1 MKHCPV
7 FVLTACCCGILIAA
21 CGTGDSVEDRR
32 PDLRL
37 PGNSQAVSLTYT
49 EQRDACADRNPY
61 RNLYFGD
68 LHAHTTAS
76 FDAYGYDV
84 RLGVEDAYAFARGE
98 EVLLP
103 PLDETGRGTR
113 PQRLSRP
120 LDFAMVSDHSEYFGE
135 VHLCREAGSPVY
147 DSDTCQKL
155 RQGGTAIVAKFGMRY
170 THTTPSR
177 FKDICGEDGSGC
189 ADAIKEVWQHL
200 IGAAQDVY
208 DRSDAC
214 DFTAF
219 IGYEYTSTL
228 SAANLH
234 RNVLFRNDEVIDA
247 PVSYF
252 EAPRP
257 EQLWQK
263 LDEQCLAAGFG
274 CDVLSIP
281 HNSNWSNGTLFFPRY
296 GEDDDPAE
304 QRRIAALRAKLE
316 PVAEIFQHKGDMEC
330 MNGLSG
336 TGGDF
341 DPFCNNEK
349 IRFDDPVDDCG
360 DDTGAGGVSDI
371 GCISRYDFLR
381 NVLKS
386 GLREQ
391 QRLGINPFRL
401 GFIGSTD
408 THNAIPGGTEE
419 ATFLGHVGISDA
431 AAEDILGDGNATHR
445 GIVNNPGGLAA
456 VWAVENSR
464 DAIFEA
470 LQRREVYGT
479 SGTRI
484 TLRFYGADDFDEAI
498 CRRADLVKRGHD
510 RGVPMGG
517 DLSGLSA
524 APVFVAAADMDP
536 GTEELPGSPLE
547 RMQMVK
553 GWVDA
558 GGNLR
563 EKVYHL
569 AGDSEAVA
577 DADDTT
583 CLTTGDG
590 YEHLCAR
597 WQDPD
602 FDPAIPAVYY
612 LRVLETP
619 VCRWST
625 PLCNSFDDDERPPR
639 CADPNIRRIVQERAW
654 SSAIWYQPAGE

>member
-1 MKHCPV
+1 MKHTLHPV
-7 FVLTACCCGILIAA
+7 VATCCFLLLISACSTDDNPGG
-21 CGTGDSVEDRR
+21 GT
-32 PDLRL
+32 PNLHL
-37 PGNSQAVSLTYT
+37 KGNPTDVAVAYT
-49 EQRDACADRNPY
+49 EERNPCTQRNPY

-84 RLGVEDAYAFARGE
+84 RLGAEDAYAFAQGQ

-113 PQRLSRP
+113 PQKLSRP

-135 VHLCREAGSPVY
+135 VSLCRDPQSPVY
-147 DSDTCQKL
+147 ESDTCQKL
-155 RQGGTAIVAKFGMRY
+155 REGGTGIVAKFGMRY
-170 THTTPSR
+170 THSSPSR
-177 FKDICGEDGSGC
+177 FKDICGEDGHGC
-189 ADAIKEVWQHL
+189 DDAIKEVWQRL
-200 IGAAQDVY
+200 IGASQDAY
-208 DRSDAC
+208 DRTETCA
-214 DFTAF
+214 FTAF

-234 RNVLFRNDEVIDA
+234 RNILFRNDEVIDA
-247 PVSYF
+247 PVSYY

-257 EQLWQK
+257 DQLWQQ
-263 LDEQCLAAGFG
+263 LDEQCLQAGFG

-281 HNSNWSNGTLFFPRY
+281 HNSNWSNGTLFVPQY
-296 GEDDDPAE
+296 GEDADPE
-304 QRRIAALRAKLE
+304 EELRIAELRAKLE

-336 TGGDF
+336 TGGAY
-341 DPFCNNEK
+341 DPYCENEK
-349 IRFDDPVDDCG
+349 IRFDDPLSDCG

-391 QRLGINPFRL
+391 QRLGVNPFRL

-408 THNAIPGGTEE
+408 THNAIPGSTEE
-419 ATFLGHVGISDA
+419 QTFLGHVGISDA
-431 AAEDILGDGNATHR
+431 EAEDILGNGNATHR

-456 VWAVENSR
+456 VWAMENSR

-484 TLRFYGADDFDEAI
+484 ALRFYGADTFDEAI
-498 CRRADLVKRGHD
+498 CNRTNLVKQGYRQ
-510 RGVPMGG
+510 GVPMGG
-517 DLSGLSA
+517 DLQNLSH

-536 GTEELPGSPLE
+536 GADELPGSPLE
-547 RMQMVK
+547 RMQIVK

-558 GGNLR
+558 EGNLR
-563 EKVYHL
+563 EKIYHL
-569 AGDSEAVA
+569 AGDEQAVA
-577 DADDTT
+577 SADDAT
-583 CLTTGDG
+583 CLTTGEG

-602 FDPAIPAVYY
+602 FDPDVPAVYY
-612 LRVLETP
+612 VRVLETP

-625 PLCNSFDDDERPPR
+625 PLCNSFEEDDRPPR
-639 CADPNIRRIVQERAW
+639 CADPNIRRIIQERAW
-654 SSAIWYQPAGE
+654 SSAIWYQPPAE